1 MNIVPEISVIIPTYN
16 RFEMLKRALNS
27 VLSQSFKDF
36 GIIAIDDASTDDTME
51 RMQRVFKAEIETG
64 RIKYVRNEKNQGRSA
79 CRNTGI
85 KLAKTE
91 LITFLDDDDYWL
103 QEHLHVLNS
112 FMIEHKNIGIAF
124 ANWHIVNEQAQ
135 EKTAGITGINTGTGD
150 PYLRLMLRALIGYP
164 STGIIRTSLLEETR
178 GFNVKLPL
186 REDWELFTRCAMK
199 GGIGFIDKTTVQ
211 ISVHAGSYSKN
222 KIQWVNATE
231 EAWNSITAAAQEYGV
246 GLDNRIISERELRLS
261 RAFISIGDFEK
272 AGMYL
277 SRAVKHDPFSVL
289 SSIAL
294 ENMFKLLIGK
304 RLYMRYKK

>member
-16 RFEMLKRALNS
+16 RFEMLERALNS
-27 VLSQSFKDF
+27 VLSQRFKDF

-79 CRNTGI
+79 CRNIGI

-91 LITFLDDDDYWL
+91 FITFLDDDDYWL
-103 QEHLHVLNS
+103 PEHLHLLNS
-112 FMIEHKNIGIAF
+112 FMNEHKNIGIAF
-124 ANWHIVNEQAQ
+124 SNWAIRDEQKQ
-135 EKTAGITGINTGTGD
+135 GDKPGIKGVKTGTGD
-150 PYLRLMLRALIGYP
+150 PYLKLILRALIGYP
-164 STGIIRTSLLEETR
+164 STCIIRKSVLEQTPW
-178 GFNVKLPL
+178 FNTVLPP
-186 REDWELFTRCAMK
+186 REDWDFFTRCAMV
-199 GGIGFIDKTTVQ
+199 GGIGFIDKSTVR
-211 ISVHAGSYSKN
+211 IYVHSGSYSKN
-222 KIQWVNATE
+222 KDQWVNATE
-231 EAWNSITAAAQEYGV
+231 AAWNSITAAAQKYGV
-246 GLDNRIISERELRLS
+246 CLDNRIISERELRLS
-261 RAFISIGDFEK
+261 RAFISICDFEK